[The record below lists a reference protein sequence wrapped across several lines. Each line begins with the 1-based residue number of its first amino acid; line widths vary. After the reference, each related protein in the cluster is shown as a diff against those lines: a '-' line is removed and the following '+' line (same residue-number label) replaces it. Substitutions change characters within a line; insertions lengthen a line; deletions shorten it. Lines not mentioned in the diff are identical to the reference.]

1 MQTGSRVE
9 SVFLLFMQI
18 RKSYTEYFYFIS
30 LADPGDYADFLLT

>member
-1 MQTGSRVE
+1 MQTGSPVE